1 MWYNDKNE
9 REGSHLTPYDETLRT
24 LRQQADRLNR
34 LRGML
39 DELYRERQRLEE
51 RERSLAVVRAAEQKD
66 VDRLQG
72 RSLTACFYALLGRRE
87 ERLDKEQQEAWTAA
101 VRHDAV
107 RRELE
112 AVRQDIASYEREAAA
127 LDGCEQRW
135 TQVMDDKRDFLR
147 QSGSVHAERILQLE
161 QQLATQQTLETEI
174 GQALDAGRA
183 ARNTAGSILSSL
195 DSAEGWGTFDLFS
208 GGLITDLVK
217 HGHLDDAQDKVETLQ
232 TQLRR
237 FKTELTDVSIQADVQ
252 AQVDGFLR
260 FADYFFDGLFADWM
274 VLDHIHGTQSQ
285 IAETCGQIDDV
296 LSRLRA
302 MQEGCRAAEQRAR
315 EALDHLVAGA

>member
-1 MWYNDKNE
+1 M
-9 REGSHLTPYDETLRT
+9 TPYDETLRT

-127 LDGCEQRW
+127 LDAGHG
-135 TQVMDDKRDFLR
+135 R
-147 QSGSVHAERILQLE
+147 QAGFPAAEWF
-161 QQLATQQTLETEI
+161 
-174 GQALDAGRA
+174 RA
-183 ARNTAGSILSSL
+183 
-195 DSAEGWGTFDLFS
+195 
-208 GGLITDLVK
+208 
-217 HGHLDDAQDKVETLQ
+217 
-232 TQLRR
+232 
-237 FKTELTDVSIQADVQ
+237 
-252 AQVDGFLR
+252 
-260 FADYFFDGLFADWM
+260 
-274 VLDHIHGTQSQ
+274 
-285 IAETCGQIDDV
+285 
-296 LSRLRA
+296 
-302 MQEGCRAAEQRAR
+302 CRAHPAA
-315 EALDHLVAGA
+315 